1 MLLLRYRSS
10 AFPAKSCHLIFR
22 LFAKTSKSSVSSA
35 FQLSNFPNSVPRK
48 ILGFLH
54 VPSFFSLSHS
64 RSSIRSTAD
73 DKSARHIRLFRP
85 WKTFPLCLYHA
96 NNRSDESKPRAE
108 SRHRDIDRSAR
119 HALKTNKSSKDI
131 CEGENQS
138 WARNCVA
145 SHNQLVSGK
154 ANNFLSTR
162 TIVRAGVLRLS
173 SFLVSSIRD

>member
-1 MLLLRYRSS
+1 MTNPRVISNSQASS
-10 AFPAKSCHLIFR
+10 TLEKKNNR
-22 LFAKTSKSSVSSA
+22 T
-35 FQLSNFPNSVPRK
+35 
-48 ILGFLH
+48 
-54 VPSFFSLSHS
+54 
-64 RSSIRSTAD
+64 
-73 DKSARHIRLFRP
+73 DKS
-85 WKTFPLCLYHA
+85 KLY
-96 NNRSDESKPRAE
+96 AE

-119 HALKTNKSSKDI
+119 HALKTDKSSKDI
-131 CEGENQS
+131 CERENQS